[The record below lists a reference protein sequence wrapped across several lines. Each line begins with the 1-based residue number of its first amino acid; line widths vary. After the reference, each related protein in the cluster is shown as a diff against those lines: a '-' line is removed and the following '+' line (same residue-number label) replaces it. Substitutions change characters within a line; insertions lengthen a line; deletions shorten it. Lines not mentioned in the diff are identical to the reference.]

1 MTMFD
6 DFELQI
12 SDVIYDNSLYVVPF
26 LGECIIDRSI
36 RYVEYE
42 IDTELELNFDDEELF
57 YETR

>member
-1 MTMFD
+1 MFD
-6 DFELQI
+6 DFELQV

-26 LGECIIDRSI
+26 LGECIIDCSI

-42 IDTELELNFDDEELF
+42 NDIESELNFDDEELF

>member
-1 MTMFD
+1 MFD
-6 DFELQI
+6 DFELQV

-36 RYVEYE
+36 RYAEYE
-42 IDTELELNFDDEELF
+42 NDIESELNFDDEELF

>member
-1 MTMFD
+1 MFD
-6 DFELQI
+6 SFELQV

-26 LGECIIDRSI
+26 QGEGADRSV

-42 IDTELELNFDDEELF
+42 IDIENELNFDDEEFF